1 MSDKIPAIFSP
12 LKKAARFKILAGGR
26 GSGKSWAIARIF
38 VEIARHGEFRFLCC
52 REFQG
57 SIADSV
63 IQLISDTIDRHGYTN
78 EFEVQK
84 QYIRHLKTNSLF
96 MFYGLKNNISKI
108 KSLEGV
114 SFVWCEE
121 AEAITSDSWDVL
133 IPTIRKENS
142 EIWISFNPK
151 NILDATYQ
159 RFVVNPPKDCVNIKA
174 NYSDNPHFPE
184 VLRKEMEECKERDYE
199 LYLHIWEG
207 EPVADSEHAFI
218 KPLWISAALNAHD
231 VLGFKASGKKFG
243 GLDVADEGEDANA
256 FTRRHGSIVYAID
269 EWKKGDVIFTANK
282 ANTIGLEENLDNI
295 VYDSIGV
302 GAGVKAEFNRIKS
315 KIRVGGFN
323 AGGKVRDP
331 NKKIYVG
338 KTNGDMFA
346 NAKAQEW
353 WNLRTRFY
361 NTWRA
366 IEYGDTFKEDEMIS
380 ILVGKGGL
388 TQNDFDY
395 LRAELSRPRIEYDGN
410 GKVSVESKKDMKK
423 RGIPSPNK
431 ADSVVMAFAQANTG
445 MNINLSAVESALS

>member
-1 MSDKIPAIFSP
+1 MSDKIPAVFSP
-12 LKKAARFKILAGGR
+12 LKKAARYKILAGGR

-78 EFEVQK
+78 EFEVQR

-121 AEAITSDSWDVL
+121 AEAITAASWDVL

-159 RFVVNPPKDCVNIKA
+159 RFVINPPTDCINVKA
-174 NYSDNPHFPE
+174 NYCDNPHFPE
-184 VLRKEMEECKERDYE
+184 VLRLEMEECKERDYD

-207 EPVADSEHAFI
+207 EPVADAEFAII
-218 KPLWISAALNAHD
+218 KPKWIHAAVDAHKR
-231 VLGFKASGKKFG
+231 LGFSAVGERTMGF
-243 GLDVADEGEDANA
+243 DVADEGEDASA
-256 FTRRHGSIVYAID
+256 TVTRHGSIVTHVS
-269 EWKKGDVIFTANK
+269 EWSQKGDIIFSSDHAYSMAIEQEVNK
-282 ANTIGLEENLDNI
+282 LI
-295 VYDSIGV
+295 YDSIGM
-302 GAGVKAEFNRIKS
+302 GAGVKAHLNRKQG
-315 KIRVGGFN
+315 KIRCVGFN
-323 AGGKVRDP
+323 AGGAVVNPEKKYFDRKNKDFFRNIKAQMWWQVRD
-331 NKKIYVG
+331 
-338 KTNGDMFA
+338 
-346 NAKAQEW
+346 
-353 WNLRTRFY
+353 RFY

-366 IEYGDTFKEDEMIS
+366 IEHGDKFPDDQLISLDSEKIGKELE
-380 ILVGKGGL
+380 
-388 TQNDFDY
+388 Y
-395 LRAELSRPRIEYDGN
+395 LKAELSRPMIVYDDN
-410 GKVSVESKKDMKK
+410 GKVGVESKKDMKK

-431 ADSVVMAFAQANTG
+431 ADAFVMAFANVNSG
-445 MNINLSAVESALS
+445 LNINPNILGG